1 MLALLAAIMLLAPA
15 KPDPAAPPTPLA
27 AYQPTPQDYVQAA
40 PDFVDHEALLA
51 ALTDAGTNWTELA
64 QALDSCPAAN
74 NDVDQFGGLGL
85 TYRNMAWLIQTAPH
99 LDRLELTAAMLKSN
113 QDYARYAADYRGY
126 DMKSEFFKR
135 YVLNYRLDDEPVTA
149 WREELVNRY
158 LKYKSDTPGD
168 PKEIAALVIAASA
181 GFKTIERGYFGNLAD
196 PVSIDNARAGTE
208 RELTLLTAAVLRAMG
223 WGVRYTREGRTGKT
237 WVEVYTG
244 PSDIYDASA
253 WIPVYPTA
261 PEQTGYY
268 TYARELCGGEIGV
281 ITAGDAFATE
291 QVTPRYTDVCALVPH
306 IMRGGVEDKEYKHW
320 SIEAWYD
327 GRYVPLDDIAA
338 ADDATNPVV
347 GLPEGLSAAPGT
359 YYVGSPGAYL
369 LTAGVRYPGGYVHLI
384 TQKVDAQPSTPIDV
398 ALCIDPPADLPVAAM
413 AERSAGDG
421 APQTGVHLYL
431 VIDEKEP
438 SDHTLRL
445 LEPLRATPGLE
456 YVVQEAHAS
465 DPQAEQL
472 IEMLKVVPEDPKPVV
487 VLIRDGKT
495 LLYQRGYNLNIFDW
509 VKRALEQ

>member
-1 MLALLAAIMLLAPA
+1 MLAFLAAIMLLAPA
-15 KPDPAAPPTPLA
+15 KPDPAAPPTPQA
-27 AYQPTPQDYVQAA
+27 AYQPTPQDYVQTA
-40 PDFVDHEALLA
+40 PDFVDRDALLA

-64 QALDSCPAAN
+64 QALDSCIPAGTDLKYFEDSGNA
-74 NDVDQFGGLGL
+74 
-85 TYRNMAWLIQTAPH
+85 YHNMVWLIQSAPH
-99 LDRLELTAAMLKSN
+99 LDRLELTAAMLRRNLAVANLFAS
-113 QDYARYAADYRGY
+113 YRGY
-126 DMKSEFFKR
+126 NKDSDFFR
-135 YVLNYRLDDEPVTA
+135 RFVLNYRLDDEPVTD
-149 WREELVNRY
+149 WRDELVTRY
-158 LKYKSDTPGD
+158 RMYQADTPGD
-168 PKEIAALVIAASA
+168 PKEIWTLAIAASA

-244 PSDIYDASA
+244 PSDNYDTSA

-261 PEQTGYY
+261 PEQTGYF
-268 TYARELCGGEIGV
+268 TYARDLCGGEIGV
-281 ITAGDAFATE
+281 ITAGDAFAVE

-306 IMRGGVEDKEYKHW
+306 IMRNGAEDKEYKHW

-327 GRYVPLDDIAA
+327 GRFVPLDDIAA
-338 ADDATNPVV
+338 SDDPANPVV

-359 YYVGSPGAYL
+359 YYVGAPGSYL
-369 LTAGVRYPGGYVHLI
+369 LTAGVRYPGGYVHLV
-384 TQKVDAQPSTPIDV
+384 TQKVDVQAGAPV
-398 ALCIDPPADLPVAAM
+398 AVELNIDPPADLPVEAM
-413 AERSAGDG
+413 AERTVTAD
-421 APQTGVHLYL
+421 APQQGTHLYII
-431 VIDEKEP
+431 IDEKEP

-445 LEPLRATPGLE
+445 LEPLRAMPGLE

-465 DPQAEQL
+465 DPQAEAL
-472 IEMLKVVPEDPKPVV
+472 LKMLKFEPTDLNPVV

-495 LLYQRGYNLNIFDW
+495 LLYQRGYNLNIYDW